1 MAITAQIIAYL
12 CLAFSLISFIKSPLG
27 IIRIFDFPRMQ
38 IAIISALS
46 LVVLVFFAADHPL
59 AISAAFLAVL
69 IQLGHIGRFTPL
81 WRRRSADF
89 KGDRTAATTMR
100 IITCNVKQGN
110 QSYQQLMDVIT
121 AGDPDIAVFIETNDH
136 WVSALSALADHGY
149 QHTLS
154 YPLANTYGMH
164 LASKFPLGAHQIR
177 FLLNPEVPSF
187 DVHIRHPKG
196 PTFRLITI
204 HPEPPLMHRD
214 TIGRDAEIAFVANL
228 VRTDDFPVI
237 VTGDLNDV
245 AWSST
250 TRRFLRVSRLLDPRE
265 GRGQFNTF
273 DARIP
278 FLRWPLDHIFH
289 SPHFQLITM
298 RRLGFVGSDHFP
310 MFYELALTE
319 QETTRRDL
327 DAAKPE
333 DLTETEA
340 LIKEETAR
348 DNRPAGHD
356 WED

>member
-1 MAITAQIIAYL
+1 MLITAQILAYF
-12 CLAFSLISFIKSPLG
+12 CLTASLITFIKFPLG
-27 IIRIFDFPRMQ
+27 IIRIFDFPRIQ
-38 IAIISALS
+38 ITVLS
-46 LVVLVFFAADHPL
+46 LMTLFILLIFSPGQSVAIGATLL
-59 AISAAFLAVL
+59 ALL
-69 IQLGHIGRFTPL
+69 IQLGHIGRFTPF

-89 KGDRTAATTMR
+89 KGKRDEAAIIR
-100 IITCNVKQGN
+100 IVTCNVKQGN
-110 QSYQQLMDVIT
+110 QSYQQLIDVVI
-121 AGDPDIAVFIETNDH
+121 AANPDIAIFLETNEH
-136 WVSALSALADHGY
+136 WVAALSSLTDKGY
-149 QHTLS
+149 RHILS
-154 YPLANTYGMH
+154 HPLNNTYGMH
-164 LASKFPLGAHQIR
+164 LASKFPLGEHQIR

-187 DVHIRHPKG
+187 DAHIRHPNG
-196 PTFRLITI
+196 PTFRLMAI
-204 HPEPPLMHRD
+204 HPEPPIANRD

-298 RRLGFVGSDHFP
+298 KRLSFVGSDHFP
-310 MFYELALTE
+310 MSYELALTA
-319 QETTRRDL
+319 QQVTRRNL
-327 DAAKPE
+327 DAAKQE
-333 DLTETEA
+333 DLRETEA

-348 DNRPAGHD
+348 DNRPVGHD
-356 WED
+356 WEG